1 LNISSYFITNSIR
14 HLSSVFSNSYWS
26 FLSFQ
31 GLSFASFHQIDLDDE
46 IWIKYVVM
54 EAASFL
60 EAIEWLKSCWEE
72 VHMMLFSL
80 LW

>member
-1 LNISSYFITNSIR
+1 M
-14 HLSSVFSNSYWS
+14 
-26 FLSFQ
+26 
-31 GLSFASFHQIDLDDE
+31 
-46 IWIKYVVM
+46 VM

-80 LW
+80 L